1 MRAIPAYLFFMG
13 LTCLFYMISAVVLL
27 SAYFATE
34 KLSGTALLMVEEGRW
49 FVVISSGIHFVLAAI
64 SFFTTCC
71 VARLQP
77 EYVYEDDKWVR
88 FSKLRK
94 ELEELLFSV
103 IFSRIVQ

>member
-34 KLSGTALLMVEEGRW
+34 KLSGTALFMVEEGRW
-49 FVVISSGIHFVLAAI
+49 FVVISSGIHFVLATI

-71 VARLQP
+71 VARLQT

-94 ELEELLFSV
+94 ELKNYCSASF
-103 IFSRIVQ
+103 FSRTVQ